1 MAIRVDREIFDALA
15 VGGDNSGLRFYDDG
29 TRQPPWQP
37 RPFMSKTEYIVSNA
51 MRLMAVPADV
61 IRQQVPQTMLNNPFP
76 PQEGYGPA
84 VALTIEDVLDTE
96 RWTPQFRSW
105 SSGTA
110 RKPRRTDYVED
121 MWSSTLRGFNASP
134 NIAG

>member
-1 MAIRVDREIFDALA
+1 MS
-15 VGGDNSGLRFYDDG
+15 GGLRSYEDG

-61 IRQQVPQTMLNNPFP
+61 IRQQLP
-76 PQEGYGPA
+76 PQAPGGLFPEQFGYDPTE
-84 VALTIEDVLDTE
+84 LTIDDVLDTD
-96 RWTPQFRSW
+96 RWKPQIRSW
-105 SSGTA
+105 ISGTV
-110 RKPRRTDYVED
+110 RKPRRTDFQED
-121 MWSSTLRGFNASP
+121 MWSGTLRGFNASP